1 MSRSR
6 ADKSLTRPTPRLLSS
21 ASYPQLTC
29 PKPLPGVLCDMDKIV
44 DQIQQRCIRCGKALR
59 PVTSM
64 LEPKSGRIFHM
75 YLCECGE
82 KSWTAETK

>member
-1 MSRSR
+1 
-6 ADKSLTRPTPRLLSS
+6 
-21 ASYPQLTC
+21 
-29 PKPLPGVLCDMDKIV
+29 MDKIV

-82 KSWTAETK
+82 KSWTAETKGA